1 MDGWTAVRVLD
12 LAPDPSSRKAGHS
25 LGRAGAWLSLGR
37 DGALAWGEI
46 KGSGAAPY
54 RAALTLDG
62 PAFRCT
68 CPSRKF
74 PCKHGLGLFLVLVGA
89 EAAVAPAS
97 VPDWVAEWAA
107 KRGAGSKPTPG
118 TDATATATA
127 TATAGAGDAA
137 PAAKPVDAKAQDKR
151 RRQREAKVAAGVDE
165 LDLWLR
171 DLVRRGLAGARGE
184 PYAFWDR
191 MGARLVDA
199 QAPGLAR
206 RVRALP
212 GLLAGGQG
220 AADGDAV
227 LALGRLVLLVRGWR
241 RQAALD
247 DALRAEVR
255 AAIGFAPGAEESA
268 ASPGVEDHWTVLAQT
283 VEDEEALRVRSTWL
297 AAAGGRVAQVLDFS
311 AGERS
316 FPPAPGPGHAFRGE
330 VVFHPGAAG
339 LRAAIRGGERAE
351 PRPFA
356 GAVGIGAALDGV
368 ADALARV
375 PWLEGWPMLLGGVR
389 FARAGA
395 GFAATDAGGA
405 LPLAG
410 GEAVVP
416 FLSVAGG
423 AAVDLFGWWDGRA
436 LRPLAL
442 GARGRLYAP
451 PAGGTVLR
459 RAA

>member
-1 MDGWTAVRVLD
+1 MDGWTAARVLD
-12 LAPDPSSRKAGHS
+12 LAPDPSSRKAGQS
-25 LGRAGAWLSLGR
+25 LGRAGAWLSFGR
-37 DGALAWGEI
+37 DGALVWGEI

-54 RAALTLDG
+54 RAALALDG

-89 EAAVAPAS
+89 ESAVAPAP

-107 KRGAGSKPTPG
+107 KRGAGSKPAP
-118 TDATATATA
+118 A
-127 TATAGAGDAA
+127 AGAAAGAEA
-137 PAAKPVDAKAQDKR
+137 PAAKPADAKAQEKR
-151 RRQREAKVAAGVDE
+151 RRRREAKVSAGVDE

-212 GLLAGGQG
+212 GVLAGGG
-220 AADGDAV
+220 STADEDAV
-227 LALGRLVLLVRGWR
+227 LALGRLALLVRGWR
-241 RQAALD
+241 RQDALD
-247 DALRAEVR
+247 DALRAELR
-255 AAIGFAPGAEESA
+255 AAVGFAPGAEELA
-268 ASPGVEDHWTVLAQT
+268 ALPGVADHWTVLAQT
-283 VEDEEALRVRSTWL
+283 VEDEEALRVRATWL
-297 AAAGGRVAQVLDFS
+297 VSAGGRVGQVLDFS
-311 AGERS
+311 AGERP
-316 FPPAPGPGHAFRGE
+316 FPPAPGPGHGFRGE

-356 GAVGIGAALDGV
+356 GAVGVGAALDGV

-395 GFAATDAGGA
+395 GFAAMDAGGA

-410 GEAVVP
+410 GEAVLP
-416 FLSVAGG
+416 FLSVSGG
-423 AAVDLFGWWDGRA
+423 ATVDLFGRWDGRA

-442 GARGRLYAP
+442 GAQGRLYAP
-451 PAGGTVLR
+451 PAGGTMLR